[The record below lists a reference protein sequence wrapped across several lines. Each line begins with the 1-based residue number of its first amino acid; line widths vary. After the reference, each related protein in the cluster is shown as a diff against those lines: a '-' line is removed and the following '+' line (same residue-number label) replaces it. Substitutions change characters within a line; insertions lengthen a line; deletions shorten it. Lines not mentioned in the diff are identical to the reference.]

1 MLTKTEIGLL
11 KYFDNTTYYKR
22 YDKEL
27 IVDALKSMGVF
38 NSNLEIYQFYRLW
51 SENGRKGL
59 DYTKDE
65 LSKPGNTLFQVIS
78 NIIEMSQYDRD
89 VFDDSENIKDVWGSD
104 YDIFNF
110 EFDGEGLNITTD
122 QENWLEYF
130 SGMSEGDPNSYV
142 FYQMAQSHEGSRSEE
157 FEQEFDY
164 VNTNGDTISLLEKI
178 ANLLG
183 IPPPS
188 PDDYNEEGK
197 IRLFLSSF
205 LPSENLETIMWDY
218 LWDYEREVGRARD
231 EAIMGEYNEE
241 IKYDFEVEHSYSYN
255 NSASEYKIH
264 IPYEDLLEFI
274 EENELLSLSE
284 LKDIEINGDID
295 LESSYND
302 TYLDDEGYDSV
313 VNTFNSSLEKL
324 IEEIEDESILYDKIE
339 EKVGGV
345 KMLQKIIKD
354 LNLIKTT
361 QYGDVVYHK
370 KSKEFIRF
378 KLDDVDY
385 PNYQLKIFYKNKPI
399 WVNFDDLSN
408 WVLGSVLDFYE
419 DDQ

>member
-1 MLTKTEIGLL
+1 
-11 KYFDNTTYYKR
+11 
-22 YDKEL
+22 
-27 IVDALKSMGVF
+27 
-38 NSNLEIYQFYRLW
+38 
-51 SENGRKGL
+51 
-59 DYTKDE
+59 
-65 LSKPGNTLFQVIS
+65 
-78 NIIEMSQYDRD
+78 
-89 VFDDSENIKDVWGSD
+89 
-104 YDIFNF
+104 
-110 EFDGEGLNITTD
+110 
-122 QENWLEYF
+122 
-130 SGMSEGDPNSYV
+130 MSEGDPNSYL
-142 FYQMAQSHEGSRSEE
+142 FYQMAQSYDGCRSEE
-157 FEQEFDY
+157 GEEEFDY
-164 VNTNGDTISLLEKI
+164 VKTNDDTISLLEKI

-218 LWDYEREVGRARD
+218 IWDYEHEIGRARD

-241 IKYDFEVEHSYSYN
+241 IKYDFEVEYSYYSYS
-255 NSASEYKIH
+255 ASQYKIH

-295 LESSYND
+295 LYSQYYD
-302 TYLDDEGYDSV
+302 TYLDDDDSV

-385 PNYQLKIFYKNKPI
+385 PNHQLKIFYKNKPI

>member
-89 VFDDSENIKDVWGSD
+89 EFDENENIKDVWGSD
-104 YDIFNF
+104 YDIFSF
-110 EFDGEGLNITTD
+110 EFDDEGLNITTD

-130 SGMSEGDPNSYV
+130 SGMSEGDPNSYL

-157 FEQEFDY
+157 DEQEFDY
-164 VNTNGDTISLLEKI
+164 VNTNDDTISLLEKI

-241 IKYDFEVEHSYSYN
+241 IKYDFEVDYSYY
-255 NSASEYKIH
+255 SSSVYKIH

-295 LESSYND
+295 LYSQYSD

-313 VNTFNSSLEKL
+313 VNTFNSSLEEL

>member
-38 NSNLEIYQFYRLW
+38 NTNLEIYQFYRLW

-65 LSKPGNTLFQVIS
+65 LSKPGNTLFQAIS

-89 VFDDSENIKDVWGSD
+89 EFDDSENIKDVWGSD
-104 YDIFNF
+104 YDIFDF
-110 EFDGEGLNITTD
+110 VFDDEGLNIATD

-130 SGMSEGDPNSYV
+130 SGMSEGDPNSYL

-157 FEQEFDY
+157 GEEEFDY

-188 PDDYNEEGK
+188 PGDYNEEGK

-218 LWDYEREVGRARD
+218 LWDYESEVGRARD

-241 IKYDFEVEHSYSYN
+241 IKYDFEVDYSYRT
-255 NSASEYKIH
+255 SVSEYKIH

-284 LKDIEINGDID
+284 LKDIEINGEID
-295 LESSYND
+295 LYSAYYE

-324 IEEIEDESILYDKIE
+324 IEEIEDETILYDKIE

-345 KMLQKIIKD
+345 KMFQKIIKD

-370 KSKEFIRF
+370 KSKGFIRF

-385 PNYQLKIFYKNKPI
+385 PNQQLKIFYKNKPI